1 MQRPQEHCQRHEQQR
16 WQIYRTQLF
25 HFVFKRVH
33 DEATAEDI
41 VHDVLTKAYAQRDL
55 LREPGKLQQWLYQI
69 TRNAIV
75 DYYRT
80 RKPMA
85 ELPYEII
92 DAEEHGNDNVEKE
105 LARCLMPMVEAL
117 PTPYRQ
123 AVMLA
128 EFEDLPQRE
137 VAAKL
142 GLSVSGAKSRVQ
154 RARKMLEAMLLECC
168 RLEFDRRG
176 SAMHYEPKKRCD
188 GCGK

>member
-1 MQRPQEHCQRHEQQR
+1 MQRPQENSRRHEQQF
-16 WQIYRTQLF
+16 WQASRTQLF
-25 HFVFKRVH
+25 HFVLKRVH

-41 VHDVLTKAYAQRDL
+41 VHDVLTRAYAQRDP
-55 LREPGKLQQWLYQI
+55 LRDPGKLPQWLYQI

-80 RKPMA
+80 RKPMEA
-85 ELPYEII
+85 LPKEIA
-92 DAEEHGNDNVEKE
+92 DAEGHRSDNVKQE
-105 LARCLMPMVEAL
+105 LARCLVPMVEAL

-137 VAAKL
+137 VAVKL

-154 RARKMLEAMLLECC
+154 RARKMLEAMLSECC
-168 RLEFDRRG
+168 YLEFDSRG
-176 SAMHYEPKKRCD
+176 GAMHYEPKQRCD

>member
-1 MQRPQEHCQRHEQQR
+1 MQRPREHGQRHEQR
-16 WQIYRTQLF
+16 WQSYRTQLF
-25 HFVFKRVH
+25 HFVLKRVH

-41 VHDVLTKAYAQRDL
+41 VHDVLIKAYAQRDL
-55 LREPGKLQQWLYQI
+55 LREPGKRQQWLYQI
-69 TRNAIV
+69 TRNALV

-85 ELPYEII
+85 ALPHEMV
-92 DAEEHGNDNVEKE
+92 DAEGHGNDNIEQE
-105 LARCLMPMVEAL
+105 LARCLEPMVEAL
-117 PTPYRQ
+117 PTPYRH
-123 AVMLA
+123 AVRLA
-128 EFEDLPQRE
+128 EFEDLPHRE

-176 SAMHYEPKKRCD
+176 SAMHYEPKQRCD
-188 GCGK
+188 NCGK